1 MVEDRILQEAI
12 GAIEKGQRARAR
24 DLLTRILRQEPARA
38 DCWLY
43 MSAVVET
50 EKERAFCLENALK
63 YDPKNETARHGL
75 VMLGK
80 LPPDESYQPVRPV
93 NERQKVDPKLFEPE
107 PEEKDKGKR
116 KKRRSSPARQLVPTV
131 IVGLIAISL
140 VVVGI
145 FGNPFAPGRSLGPSL
160 PTSTFAPLA
169 AAAGPTPTRYMTQ
182 TPESEGLVSEVILP
196 TPLTIRLEETYTP
209 TPMYVNTPHPNNEAF
224 AAAMRSLD
232 SENYGAALGLF
243 EQARSQLRETNSSD
257 LDVRYY
263 IGLIYL
269 KTGQYEDARR
279 EFELILQQDS
289 LFAPAYLGRA
299 QAILSMKADS
309 VVAGDLYRVI
319 AIDPEYAEG
328 YLAIATYRINRRE
341 FEEALRILEE
351 LLEFEPDNARG
362 LNLKA
367 EVLMTMGEYEE
378 ALEAARRAFEL
389 NMTFEDNYLTLGR
402 ALVLNG
408 FEREAYGYLELY
420 LRDETH
426 QEDRLALY
434 MMGRALQGYNDHIR
448 AVDHF
453 ERSYAIRKDQYEMS
467 LYWAESLVAI
477 GEYEAA
483 LERVNVPL
491 QQIPN
496 WFDPYLVQAQAYFY
510 LEDYAEAKE
519 VIETGADLVET
530 TRQRAD
536 LFYWRG
542 LIYEELGYPLIALSN
557 WEELLQMGPGEAPIE
572 YLREAQ
578 KRVQP
583 ELPTFT
589 PEILTP
595 TRVNSGTSVPS
606 QTPTPGNT
614 PTPTP

>member
-24 DLLTRILRQEPARA
+24 DLLTRILRKEPARV

-50 EKERAFCLENALK
+50 EKERSFCLENALK
-63 YDPKNETARHGL
+63 YDPENVTARQGL

-80 LPPDESYQPVRPV
+80 LPPDEGHLPVRPV

-107 PEEKDKGKR
+107 PEEVKKDRRRTK
-116 KKRRSSPARQLVPTV
+116 RSSPARQVLVTAVVGV
-131 IVGLIAISL
+131 IAVSL
-140 VVVGI
+140 VIVGI
-145 FGNPFAPGRSLGPSL
+145 FGNPFAPGAGLGPSL

-169 AAAGPTPTRYMTQ
+169 IAGGPTPTRHVTQ
-182 TPESEGLVSEVILP
+182 TPESEELVSSVVLP

-232 SENYGAALGLF
+232 AENYGSALGLF
-243 EQARSQLRETNSSD
+243 EQARSLLRETNSSD

-263 IGLIYL
+263 IGLTYL

-299 QAILSMKADS
+299 QAILSMKVDS
-309 VVAGDLYRVI
+309 IVAGDLYRVI

-328 YLAIATYRINRRE
+328 YLAIASYRINRRE
-341 FEEALRILEE
+341 YEEALRILEE

-367 EVLMTMGEYEE
+367 EVLMFLGEDEE
-378 ALEAARRAFEL
+378 ALEAARRSFEL
-389 NMTFEDNYLTLGR
+389 DLTFEDNYLTLGR

-420 LRDETH
+420 LRDEEH
-426 QEDRLALY
+426 QENRLALY

-448 AVDHF
+448 AIDYF
-453 ERSYAIRKDQYEMS
+453 QQSYAIGKDQYEMS

-477 GEYEAA
+477 E
-483 LERVNVPL
+483 
-491 QQIPN
+491 
-496 WFDPYLVQAQAYFY
+496 
-510 LEDYAEAKE
+510 
-519 VIETGADLVET
+519 
-530 TRQRAD
+530 
-536 LFYWRG
+536 
-542 LIYEELGYPLIALSN
+542 
-557 WEELLQMGPGEAPIE
+557 E
-572 YLREAQ
+572 YLS
-578 KRVQP
+578 
-583 ELPTFT
+583 L
-589 PEILTP
+589 IHI
-595 TRVNSGTSVPS
+595 
-606 QTPTPGNT
+606 
-614 PTPTP
+614 